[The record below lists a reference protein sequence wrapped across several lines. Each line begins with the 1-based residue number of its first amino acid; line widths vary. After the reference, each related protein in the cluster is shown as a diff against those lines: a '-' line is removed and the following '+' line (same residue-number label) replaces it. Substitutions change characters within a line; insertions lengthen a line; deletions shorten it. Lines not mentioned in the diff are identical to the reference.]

1 MRQVC
6 IYSLVDFIE
15 EESNL
20 EFMYTFPAVI
30 GLGALHSLEPGHG
43 KGVITAY
50 LISSGAKIKE
60 AIVIGL
66 ISALAHTLSIVL
78 LALSASTAIKVLVP
92 ENLIHWLQLISGIVV
107 IYIGLNIITQK
118 IFAYNDKKQRYLN
131 AIHIH
136 DCNSHCNH
144 THNHSH
150 VSIKN
155 NPSNR
160 FDLFLTGFFTGIVPC
175 PSALAIL
182 LAAVSA
188 DQIPLG
194 LGLVG
199 AFSIGGA
206 ITMIGIAIFVV
217 RASHTIKKLEKWK
230 VVNSLALVSSC
241 LIIFLGGAVI
251 FQSISQLGLAM
262 F

>member
-1 MRQVC
+1 
-6 IYSLVDFIE
+6 
-15 EESNL
+15 
-20 EFMYTFPAVI
+20 MYTFPAVI

-50 LISSGAKIKE
+50 LISSGAKMKE
-60 AIVIGL
+60 AIMIGL

-78 LALSASTAIKVLVP
+78 LAVSASTAVKVFVP
-92 ENLIHWLQLISGIVV
+92 ENLIHWLQLVSGIVV
-107 IYIGLNIITQK
+107 IYIGLNIITQRL
-118 IFAYNDKKQRYLN
+118 FNNYEKKQKFHNTLHSHN
-131 AIHIH
+131 C
-136 DCNSHCNH
+136 DSHCNH
-144 THNHSH
+144 NH
-150 VSIKN
+150 VKLKT
-155 NPSNR
+155 NPSSR
-160 FDLFLTGFFTGIVPC
+160 LDLFLTGFFTGIVPC

-188 DQIPLG
+188 DKIPLG

-206 ITMIGIAIFVV
+206 ITMVAIALFVV
-217 RASHTIKKLEKWK
+217 RASHTMKKLEKWQ
-230 VVNSLALVSSC
+230 VVNRLALVSSC

-251 FQSISQLGLAM
+251 FQSINHIGVSSA

>member
-1 MRQVC
+1 
-6 IYSLVDFIE
+6 
-15 EESNL
+15 
-20 EFMYTFPAVI
+20 MYTIPAVI

-60 AIVIGL
+60 AVLIGL
-66 ISALAHTLSIVL
+66 ISALSHTLSITL
-78 LALSASTAIKVLVP
+78 LAVSTSTAIKVLVP
-92 ENLIHWLQLISGIVV
+92 ENLINWLQLASGIVV
-107 IYIGLNIITQK
+107 IYIGLNIITQR
-118 IFAYNDKKQRYLN
+118 IFDYERKQKPEDTFNSHSCN
-131 AIHIH
+131 A
-136 DCNSHCNH
+136 HCNH
-144 THNHSH
+144 NH
-150 VSIKN
+150 IKQIS

-160 FDLFLTGFFTGIVPC
+160 LNLFLTGFFIGIVPC

-188 DQIPLG
+188 DRIPLG

-206 ITMIGIAIFVV
+206 ITMVAIALFVV
-217 RASHTIKKLEKWK
+217 RASHTIKKLERWQ
-230 VVNSLALVSSC
+230 VVNRLSIVSSF

-251 FQSISQLGLAM
+251 FQSLSRIGLSPT

>member
-1 MRQVC
+1 
-6 IYSLVDFIE
+6 
-15 EESNL
+15 
-20 EFMYTFPAVI
+20 MYTFPAVI

-50 LISSGAKIKE
+50 LISSGAKMKE
-60 AIVIGL
+60 AIMIGL

-78 LALSASTAIKVLVP
+78 LAVSASTAVKVFVP
-92 ENLIHWLQLISGIVV
+92 ENLIHWLQLVSGIVV
-107 IYIGLNIITQK
+107 IYIGLNIITQRL
-118 IFAYNDKKQRYLN
+118 FSNYEKKQKYHNTLHSHN
-131 AIHIH
+131 CH
-136 DCNSHCNH
+136 SHCNH
-144 THNHSH
+144 NNVQLKT
-150 VSIKN
+150 
-155 NPSNR
+155 NPSSR
-160 FDLFLTGFFTGIVPC
+160 FDLFMTGFFTGIVPC

-188 DQIPLG
+188 DKIPLG

-206 ITMIGIAIFVV
+206 ITMVAIALFVV
-217 RASHTIKKLEKWK
+217 RASHTMKKLERWQ
-230 VVNSLALVSSC
+230 VVNRLALVSSC

-251 FQSISQLGLAM
+251 FQSINHIGVSA

>member
-1 MRQVC
+1 ME
-6 IYSLVDFIE
+6 L
-15 EESNL
+15 
-20 EFMYTFPAVI
+20 MYTFPVVI

-50 LISSGAKIKE
+50 LISSGAKVKE
-60 AIVIGL
+60 AVMIGL

-78 LALSASTAIKVLVP
+78 LAVSASTAIKVFVP

-107 IYIGLNIITQK
+107 IYIGLNIITQR
-118 IFAYNDKKQRYLN
+118 IFDYREKKQKHLN
-131 AIHIH
+131 TVSHN
-136 DCNSHCNH
+136 CSSHCNCH
-144 THNHSH
+144 HGHSH
-150 VSIKN
+150 SSMTT
-155 NPSNR
+155 PSTPFN
-160 FDLFLTGFFTGIVPC
+160 LFLTGFFTGIVPC

-188 DQIPLG
+188 DKIPLG

-206 ITMIGIAIFVV
+206 ITMVAIALFVV
-217 RASHTIKKLEKWK
+217 RASHTMKRLEKWQ
-230 VVNSLALVSSC
+230 VVNRLALVSSC

-251 FQSISQLGLAM
+251 FQSINHIGVSTM

>member
-1 MRQVC
+1 MD
-6 IYSLVDFIE
+6 L
-15 EESNL
+15 
-20 EFMYTFPAVI
+20 MYTFPAVI

-60 AIVIGL
+60 AILIGL
-66 ISALAHTLSIVL
+66 ISALAHTLSITL
-78 LALSASTAIKVLVP
+78 LAVSTSTAIKVLVP
-92 ENLIHWLQLISGIVV
+92 ENFIHWLQLISGIVV
-107 IYIGLNIITQK
+107 IYIGMNIATQR
-118 IFAYNDKKQRYLN
+118 IFDYYEKKQKPIN
-131 AIHIH
+131 TSHKH
-136 DCNSHCNH
+136 DCNSHCS
-144 THNHSH
+144 HNH
-150 VSIKN
+150 IKPMS
-155 NPSNR
+155 NPSSR

-188 DQIPLG
+188 DKIPLG

-206 ITMIGIAIFVV
+206 ITMVVIALFVV
-217 RASHTIKKLEKWK
+217 RASHTIKKLERWQ
-230 VVNSLALVSSC
+230 VVNRLAIASSC
-241 LIIFLGGAVI
+241 LIILLGGAVI
-251 FQSISQLGLAM
+251 FQSLSRIGVSST

>member
-1 MRQVC
+1 ME
-6 IYSLVDFIE
+6 L
-15 EESNL
+15 
-20 EFMYTFPAVI
+20 MYTFPAVI

-50 LISSGAKIKE
+50 LISSGAKMKE
-60 AIVIGL
+60 AIMIGL

-78 LALSASTAIKVLVP
+78 LAVSASTAIKVLVP
-92 ENLIHWLQLISGIVV
+92 ENLIHWLQLVSGIVV
-107 IYIGLNIITQK
+107 IYIGLNIITQR
-118 IFAYNDKKQRYLN
+118 IFDYNEKKQKHTN
-131 AIHIH
+131 ASHSH
-136 DCNSHCNH
+136 NCNSHCNCS
-144 THNHSH
+144 HNHLANEAH
-150 VSIKN
+150 
-155 NPSNR
+155 PSTR
-160 FDLFLTGFFTGIVPC
+160 FNLFLTGFFTGIVPC

-206 ITMIGIAIFVV
+206 ITMVAIAIFVV
-217 RASHTIKKLEKWK
+217 RASHTMKKLEKWQ
-230 VVNSLALVSSC
+230 VVNRLALVSSC
-241 LIIFLGGAVI
+241 LIIFLGGTVI
-251 FQSISQLGLAM
+251 FQSINHIGISAK

>member
-1 MRQVC
+1 
-6 IYSLVDFIE
+6 
-15 EESNL
+15 
-20 EFMYTFPAVI
+20 MYTFPAVI

-50 LISSGAKIKE
+50 LISSGAKMKE
-60 AIVIGL
+60 AIMIGL

-78 LALSASTAIKVLVP
+78 LAVSASTAVKVFVP

-107 IYIGLNIITQK
+107 IYIGLNIITQGL
-118 IFAYNDKKQRYLN
+118 INNHDKKQKYHNTL
-131 AIHIH
+131 HSH
-136 DCNSHCNH
+136 YCHSHCNH
-144 THNHSH
+144 NH
-150 VSIKN
+150 VKLKAD
-155 NPSNR
+155 PSSR

-188 DQIPLG
+188 DKIPLG

-199 AFSIGGA
+199 AFSMGGA
-206 ITMIGIAIFVV
+206 ITMVAIALFVV
-217 RASHTIKKLEKWK
+217 RASHTMKKLEKWQ
-230 VVNSLALVSSC
+230 VVNRLALVSSC

-251 FQSISQLGLAM
+251 FQSINHIRVSA

>member
-1 MRQVC
+1 MRQAC
-6 IYSLVDFIE
+6 IYILSFIW
-15 EESNL
+15 EESTL
-20 EFMYTFPAVI
+20 DLMYTFPAVI

-60 AIVIGL
+60 AIMIGL
-66 ISALAHTLSIVL
+66 ISALAHTLSITL
-78 LALSASTAIKVLVP
+78 LAVSTTTAIKVLVP
-92 ENLIHWLQLISGIVV
+92 ENLIHWLQFVSGIVV
-107 IYIGLNIITQK
+107 IYIGLSIITHR
-118 IFAYNDKKQRYLN
+118 IFDYYERRHKPINSFHVHA
-131 AIHIH
+131 H
-136 DCNSHCNH
+136 DCNGHCNH
-144 THNHSH
+144 NHMKPGS
-150 VSIKN
+150 
-155 NPSNR
+155 NPTTR
-160 FDLFLTGFFTGIVPC
+160 FNLFLTGFFTGIVPC

-206 ITMIGIAIFVV
+206 ITMVAIALFVV
-217 RASHTIKKLEKWK
+217 RASHTIKKLERWQ
-230 VVNSLALVSSC
+230 VVNRLALVSSC

-251 FQSISQLGLAM
+251 FQSLSRIGVSPM